1 MVKRLLIVVILLM
14 VLFIQGCA
22 VIGTAVSAA
31 AAYGIAQAF
40 D

>member
-1 MVKRLLIVVILLM
+1 MKRLLIVVVLLM
-14 VLFIQGCA
+14 VLFVQGCA

-31 AAYGIAQAF
+31 AAYGLAQAF

>member
-1 MVKRLLIVVILLM
+1 MKKLLIVVALLM
-14 VLFIQGCA
+14 VLFVQGCA
-22 VIGTAVSAA
+22 LIGTAVSAA

>member
-1 MVKRLLIVVILLM
+1 MRKLLIVVALLM
-14 VLFIQGCA
+14 VLFVQGCA
-22 VIGTAVSAA
+22 LVRTAAGLA

>member
-1 MVKRLLIVVILLM
+1 MKKLLIVVVLLM
-14 VLFIQGCA
+14 VLFVQGCA

-31 AAYGIAQAF
+31 AAYGLAQAF